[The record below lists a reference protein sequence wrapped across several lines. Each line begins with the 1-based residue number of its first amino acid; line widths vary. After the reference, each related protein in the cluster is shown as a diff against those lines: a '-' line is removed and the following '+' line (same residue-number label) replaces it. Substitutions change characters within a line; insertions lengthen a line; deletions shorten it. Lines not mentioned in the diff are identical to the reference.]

1 MSDHRKLFRALAKTA
16 MATSFVMLLVMSFGL
31 SAPEAKAQDAEG
43 DYGEAAMAAQNAWAC
58 YVIGNGMAGGMTP
71 YLTTYF
77 EQGNECHVLEIL
89 KGKIAQAR
97 GMWQFLVVKALL
109 SVMHNAT
116 IAFSQQMAN
125 WALEGFHGK
134 PAFWEKGFK
143 QMMQDAALETI
154 NRFIDEAD
162 KSWGLG
168 LCQKPDFA
176 FKMSLGLGLP
186 GTIPPPDC
194 TLQTIAKNYTEVYQS
209 LSAREVATTLLKGVD
224 TGGNDLDVS
233 LRAHSMLAERINDEL
248 TGDLYDRNET
258 RGLKYVKKG
267 PFSNTI
273 KTPAVVV
280 DETIRASNIART
292 TQEVNMAEMNTLAL
306 SAMWTGI
313 KQLPLVAGM
322 TVLTTVANALLQKAL
337 AALMEPEGSDA
348 DVTAIDLTSPFAEVQ
363 NQPKKTS
370 ALQKAFTDIIT
381 PNLISQENLDLISEM
396 SLCTDPRGYWNCTMD
411 EGMGSALRNT
421 TENGAYTVIRATG
434 AGGGTE
440 YLHPDWELIPVTDAK
455 DDQDVGCY
463 QRAYCA
469 SNLAKMRFARILPI
483 GWELAANS
491 PFNIKTNGK
500 YVTLGEVMAGYNDCN
515 DKNEVDAQH
524 KWCHLIDPAWVLTSP
539 PFQCQLKGYGD
550 TLQVPDMSIRLQ
562 ECSDPVSCLQRDDKG
577 VCTGGYGYCLSDKT
591 VWRFAADSCEEKFV
605 SCRTYQSRPEG
616 FQQGQAVSYLRNTLD
631 YGACNQDNVGCM
643 YYATV
648 HDVSTTTTGKWL
660 NNAEWIK
667 NSKGLN
673 AGIILDKAGT
683 FGTPRVYFDSK
694 VQACDAGA
702 DGCTKVMQ
710 FTPGQPAL
718 NLVRNGSF
726 ESVQQNKPEFL
737 DGWVKGI
744 NQTPYSSDL
753 FQSDNGFVSQDSAQ
767 SLEMK
772 TPANFL
778 QIPWQWVWM
787 APTRNYV
794 LSFYARANDAAGA
807 HKASVSVL
815 MYKWP
820 VIAASQVVSS
830 NTKYYRSL
838 NCNSVEAV
846 PIKLNNV
853 QATTIF
859 NSAGVG
865 SDNLTGDW
873 QRFTCEFVSNK
884 DAYFGQ
890 VIVGGVNAAIDSI
903 QLEEG
908 DAATSFTDGLADGLK
923 TTHLK
928 LAPEE
933 YLCTGDDKVD
943 RKECAN
949 FAKVCRQTDAGCQ
962 GYTEVG
968 GGDQT
973 EIPAILSSNDACPN
987 SCVGYAEY
995 RKLASAFDLVNT
1007 GAAIPADDPLDDP
1020 NDDSKATFVPKYAQ
1034 SCTAAQNGCEE
1045 FTNIE
1050 SSAAGGEEKI
1060 YLNYARA
1067 CQKPSDKS
1075 QTYFTWEGSETTGYQ
1090 LRTWSLV
1097 KGSSGAPELLQ
1108 KAGPDGVLKDPTD
1121 CNDLSWKEGA
1131 DADCRQFYN
1140 ENGATFYAYFSQTIF
1155 SSVDCRDYRKNNS
1168 DTDDCSKTGGDYQSG
1183 TQDCIYHVLES
1194 ESGKCEAVNSGC
1206 RGYIGTTG
1214 RNTATV
1220 ANEMFASA
1228 TKSQFY
1234 TKSNNTQIKIST
1246 EALQVGDHSLQIGGA
1261 GVLTTDIDF
1270 PATTNT
1276 LYTVNFWYKGLPQNQ
1291 ADMGKTVT
1299 LKLDGD
1305 VVGSFKASNDWRRFE
1320 VGPFRAKATAT
1331 STLAW
1336 EGLPNVSYL
1345 DNVTVV
1351 RLQDVV
1357 YVKKNSWTIPAECDQ
1372 TPEGIP
1378 QPQAMLGCRE
1388 FRDRMGRVA
1397 DVRQFSRLCR
1407 YVDVGCTGFIDTRN
1421 SDSAYG
1427 QDFILNGLNKPAA
1440 TGKLWDNLY
1449 AGTVTTTREA
1459 DRYVYVIDEPSAHCN
1474 GDQASCRAFGKP
1486 VFDEFGAPSSTYETV
1501 YLKDDLTK
1509 YVDGGGEPDMLCRPS
1524 ELFCDKF
1531 TSGPV
1536 VSYFR
1541 DPFKHVMEWKD
1552 RVTTSSTNPVLP
1564 EGEYSGWFVKG
1575 YEPPTAGYPD
1585 KNANGNTFLLEFAAS
1600 PGYRGWTAECPAE
1613 QSECTEYRDPADDS
1627 DQAHPLGKPYFFI
1640 ANDALDTKSCNGKV
1654 DTLSGCVLFRDMNS
1668 NQLPFSTGA
1677 SYAKAHAQGDSAV
1690 SPVNCTTDPNNSYC
1704 KNSGGRC
1711 TNLRLTGCG
1720 GFGCAPENG
1729 PAFITSKLGAA
1740 CSVDADCS
1748 HVSAPGDPDGYDVI
1762 GSCQKND
1769 ANLIIKVKMDRDCK
1783 TWLGCSSAETVYDPS
1798 QQKYVD
1804 LCTNL
1809 AVCDQVGGTANK
1821 NFCGHYVDRV
1831 NGPDKVLAQGRFL
1844 DIGNYI
1850 SRVTGYG
1857 KPDYSGYSIP
1867 NHFQVADLGMRR
1879 MGYELMASRPSN
1891 IKDRLY
1897 NDFRLTANVPMG
1909 TGAGSPA
1916 WYAVDFPD
1924 NNFPYLSLCRQ
1935 PQTGLIGYKVAGEQP
1950 VMCHLSIEKPYTTL
1964 LSEIFGQ
1971 SQSNPN
1977 NVQKVATVFEQGAD
1991 LSTDKSLDK
2000 AFPAVECRAHP
2011 DAGSPFGNKFIK
2023 EWDMSVDPPVP
2034 KSYIDGYNNI
2044 EYCQYGED
2052 CDCSYRKISYSGKP
2066 KYFSAFGGG
2075 APAGICV
2082 GGQDDGKACDPGIV
2096 VSGQPNTSGGPTSDA
2111 DLAKPVTS
2119 QLGGSSDSN
2128 PNLNSCRNGG
2138 CVAYTSDSLV
2148 RGIPGQCLLRD
2159 FSRKLG
2165 GSPDMN
2171 PCLIWNP
2178 TPVLVGQN
2186 DRYHYQPTAGY
2197 LPNANSGEYYCLA
2210 NAKEPRK
2217 LESSAQNCVP
2227 SIKFCSVIGCEQD
2240 PGYYECKSYV
2250 ADNTEATLMSDSGK
2264 VPNGNLVARPPGK
2277 ITIFNYDE
2285 CLVMD
2290 SNVVKD
2296 GGVPWP
2302 WQNFFEQPDWYELYC
2317 GGGASTLD
2325 GVAANGGDSGAACAG
2340 VRNAY
2345 GGNAWG
2351 LASDSKAGRWVT
2363 TGRGASRNYAE
2374 YFIKFNPT
2382 AWAKWLLNNGAPTA
2396 EQVAQASY
2404 ENNFTYFDFKPMY
2417 KAANGGGTWACSMS
2431 GWWVDEFQVTASGEG
2446 WNTAAKTM
2454 IKGIMNDLKTLT
2466 PQNFGYLK
2474 DEKGTKLQRLPC
2486 SFADSHSDKLKDPE
2500 GNPIEDEGL
2509 CYYKYWETG
2518 YRAEGQKQFRMFWD
2532 SFGGPQP
2539 LDPKNV
2545 LFAESDAS
2553 KPFFSIRA
2561 MFEDTYQEENAIP
2574 ESQMDPSG
2582 VQLSGP
2588 FRFVGWWVTAS
2599 FPGATNERYIYMTM
2613 DVGNADVCREV
2624 ARVKSPISNEDAAFT
2639 DRIWEGGNF
2648 SVPVLGFIF
2657 SQGNSPFGA
2666 ALNTRDIG
2674 QEPLYQLG
2682 AQTKQQS
2689 YKAAANRPTWLASG
2703 ASYSRT
2709 LPMPIANWGYL
2720 TNIFAKVYQVYKYH
2734 DQPVGQAS
2742 WACTDGPRFGARCPD
2757 MSTEKAPGYKTDPN
2771 TKQPILDP
2779 VTNQPIPDGTTHY
2792 KDKAECD
2799 ATGCSFPRKTT
2810 DPGKDGTSAPD
2821 ISTKYCGWAGTCN
2834 NQKVDPAQGQ
2844 ALCNSMS
2851 GVNAGLACSG
2861 SLGGTQSYHIC
2872 HLAPVKN
2879 VGGEL
2884 VPQYTSCEFNSS
2896 GWEKVEGQD
2905 LYRNKADNKQWVR
2918 KSAAMQGAFRCAT
2931 GAVTMPDG
2939 DLAWCR
2945 ADSGGKPSPDCPVEV
2960 EGGVDSVCECPLGQT
2975 AGGNCK
2981 DSNGNSGGPAG
2992 KCTNGYEMAACKKNS
3007 DCQFTWKEWWGVDFT
3022 KNSGPP
3028 DKPMYYYKSGYA
3040 TYASNPY
3047 QWQNNPNFGEFD
3059 NSYQPYTGWVWW
3071 VKGSLDGSGWKGTD
3085 LQDAWKDIGG
3095 KDLTGSRIVWKDYDY
3110 DGPIN
3115 TAARFPGVFIA
3126 ADLNAFNVGGVGD
3139 SSVYIPG
3146 HCEAPP
3152 VTVTPN
3158 VPDSSR
3164 VELCK
3169 KVVPNDTG
3177 TWSDGAGAR
3186 SCDAGNVPDVPYFTY
3201 VTGFGNGNGV
3211 YRYVG
3216 DPDQPWKS
3224 GVCDYGIFEN
3234 RSCSR
3239 DADCA
3244 PSNIRTIDQHAAS
3257 FYCNPVS
3264 VKDGQGDLVPITG
3277 GATYYEGDLAGKT
3290 IDDYC
3295 KANPDKCA
3303 SLSTNCLATTGDPKS
3318 TDLDKD
3324 NNMCTHYAGYYPRP
3338 DICGGDLNK
3347 AQCLT
3352 AIQQQDAAASTIL
3365 KSFDLRQVMPP
3376 TDVSSGLHLPPY
3388 IASKNPGVD
3397 ASKYSANYSYIAY
3410 YAPRPP
3416 TIAAPDTSKQCPA
3429 AGQCPIAQV
3438 GAFSLEGSSE
3448 GKVAY
3453 VGGQVLSNIRF
3464 YGWAADNQMGIKDM
3478 WVDWGDKTVQE
3489 FHDARMKNKKPI
3501 CGATNECEFIPG
3513 LGCNTSNDC
3522 PPAGGK
3528 CVPVG
3533 FCAARPQVQ
3542 CKSDSDCYEAGVD
3555 TGDQCQSR
3563 LTFGNSSEACEQNY
3577 FEFAHVYT
3585 CPRESASM
3593 DKCQTGAGAE
3603 IKRCSRDN
3611 ARTCS
3616 SDAGCAIGD
3625 QCLAGLAPPGGC
3637 FDEVNNAC
3645 RFTPRVLLKDN
3656 WGWCSGEC
3664 RQENLG
3670 GGKLGPGFN
3679 FPLNVLNKKNYNNIL
3694 LPYGGCYDATGE
3706 TINKSPTQLLSL
3718 GHDGVNTGS
3727 NMCDPYKTAGTS
3739 WRPWIV
3745 FKGAMQLGV
3754 GQ

>member
-1 MSDHRKLFRALAKTA
+1 MFDHRKLFRAVAKTA
-16 MATSFVMLLVMSFGL
+16 MATSLVMLLVMSFGL
-31 SAPEAKAQDAEG
+31 TAPEAKAQDAEG
-43 DYGEAAMAAQNAWAC
+43 DYGEAAQAASAMDCMFAEKANVAAP
-58 YVIGNGMAGGMTP
+58 YGNGTWIAHTRECY
-71 YLTTYF
+71 YLDI
-77 EQGNECHVLEIL
+77 V
-89 KGKIAQAR
+89 KARIAQAR

-248 TGDLYDRNET
+248 TGDTYDRNET

-267 PFSNTI
+267 PFSNII
-273 KTPAVVV
+273 KTPAVTV
-280 DETIRASNIART
+280 DETLRASNVART
-292 TQEVNMAEMNTLAL
+292 TKEVNMAEMNTLAL

-337 AALMEPEGSDA
+337 AALMEPEGSSD
-348 DVTAIDLTSPFAEVQ
+348 DVTALDLTSPFAEVQ
-363 NQPKKTS
+363 NQPRKTS

-411 EGMGSALRNT
+411 EGMGSALRGV
-421 TENGAYTVIRATG
+421 TENGAYTVLRASG
-434 AGGGTE
+434 FGGGTE
-440 YLHPDWELIPVTDAK
+440 YLHPDWELIPVTDTK
-455 DDQDVGCY
+455 NDQDVGCY
-463 QRAYCA
+463 QRSYCA
-469 SNLAKMRFARILPI
+469 SNLAKLRFARILPI

-491 PFNIKTNGK
+491 PFNVKANGK

-515 DKNEVDAQH
+515 ANNAVDAQH

-550 TLQVPDMSIRLQ
+550 TLQVPDMNVRLQ

-605 SCRTYQSRPEG
+605 SCRTYQSRAEG
-616 FQQGQAVSYLRNTLD
+616 FQQGQTVSYLRNTLD

-643 YYATV
+643 YYATI

-660 NNAEWIK
+660 NNTEWVK

-694 VQACDAGA
+694 VQACNASA

-744 NQTPYSSDL
+744 NEAPYSSDL
-753 FQSDNGFVSQDSAQ
+753 FQSDNGFVAQDGAQ

-772 TPANFL
+772 TPVNFL
-778 QIPWQWVWM
+778 AIPWQWVWM

-815 MYKWP
+815 LYKWP
-820 VIAASQVVSS
+820 VIATSQVVSS
-830 NTKYYRSL
+830 NTKYYRSA

-846 PIKLNNV
+846 PVKLNNV

-865 SDNLTGDW
+865 SENLTGDW
-873 QRFTCEFVSNK
+873 QKFTCEFVSNK

-908 DAATSFTDGLADGLK
+908 DAPTDFTDGLASGLK
-923 TTHLK
+923 STHLK

-943 RKECAN
+943 RKECAS
-949 FAKVCRQTDAGCQ
+949 FARVCRQTDAGCQ

-1007 GAAIPADDPLDDP
+1007 GAANPVNDPLDDP

-1090 LRTWSLV
+1090 LRTWSLI

-1121 CNDLSWKEGA
+1121 CNDVTWKEGA
-1131 DADCRQFYN
+1131 DADCRQFYD
-1140 ENGATFYAYFSQTIF
+1140 EVGKTYYAYFSQTIF

-1168 DTDDCSKTGGDYQSG
+1168 NTDDCSKTGGDYQSG
-1183 TQDCIYHVLES
+1183 TQDCIYHILES
-1194 ESGKCEAVNSGC
+1194 ESGRCEAVNAGC

-1220 ANEMFASA
+1220 VAEQFASA

-1234 TKSNNTQIKIST
+1234 TDSNNTQIKIST
-1246 EALQVGDHSLQIGGA
+1246 EALQVGDHSLQIGGV
-1261 GVLTTDIDF
+1261 GVLTAGIDF

-1276 LYTVNFWYKGLPQNQ
+1276 LYTVNFWYKGLPQIP

-1299 LKLDGD
+1299 LKVDGD

-1331 STLAW
+1331 STLVW

-1407 YVDVGCTGFIDTRN
+1407 YADVGCTGFIDTRN
-1421 SDSAYG
+1421 SDDAYG
-1427 QDFILNGLNKPAA
+1427 QDFILKGLDKPAA

-1449 AGTVTTTREA
+1449 AGTVTTTRGA
-1459 DRYVYVIDEPSAHCN
+1459 DRYIYVIDEPAAHCN
-1474 GDQASCRAFGKP
+1474 ADQASCRAFGKP

-1501 YLKDDLTK
+1501 YMKDDVTK

-1575 YEPPTAGYPD
+1575 IEPPTAGYPD

-1690 SPVNCTTDPNNSYC
+1690 SPVNCTTDPDSDYC
-1704 KNSGGRC
+1704 KNSKGRC
-1711 TNLRLTGCG
+1711 TNLRYVN
-1720 GFGCAPENG
+1720 CAGLVCSLKTWES
-1729 PAFITSKLGAA
+1729 FISSHLGAS
-1740 CSVDADCS
+1740 CDSNADCS
-1748 HVSAPGDPDGYDVI
+1748 NMLPPGATNGFAVSGT
-1762 GSCQKND
+1762 CQKND
-1769 ANLIIKVKMDRDCK
+1769 ANLVIKVKMDRDCK

-1809 AVCDQVGGTANK
+1809 AVCDQVGGSANK

-1844 DIGNYI
+1844 DINNYM

-1897 NDFRLTANVPMG
+1897 NDFRLTANVPMSS
-1909 TGAGSPA
+1909 GAGSPA
-1916 WYAVDFPD
+1916 WYAVDYPD
-1924 NNFPYLSLCRQ
+1924 NKFPYLSLCRQ

-1977 NVQKVATVFEQGAD
+1977 NVQQAATVFEQGAN
-1991 LSTDKSLDK
+1991 LSTDNQLNR

-2011 DAGSPFGNKFIK
+2011 DAGSPFSNKFIK

-2034 KSYIDGYNNI
+2034 KSYIEGYNNI
-2044 EYCQYGED
+2044 DYCQYGED

-2096 VSGQPNTSGGPTSDA
+2096 VSGQPADSGLTREDTEKGEIKGS
-2111 DLAKPVTS
+2111 LNN
-2119 QLGGSSDSN
+2119 SSDPN
-2128 PNLNSCRNGG
+2128 PSLNSCRQGS
-2138 CVAYTSDSLV
+2138 CIAYTSDSLV

-2165 GSPDMN
+2165 GSPDLN

-2217 LESSAQNCVP
+2217 LESSAQNCLP
-2227 SIKFCSVIGCEQD
+2227 SINFD
-2240 PGYYECKSYV
+2240 PINGGLNGWYNCGAYV
-2250 ADNTEATLMSDSGK
+2250 DSDAK
-2264 VPNGNLVARPPGK
+2264 LVANDAPMGSLVATPPGK
-2277 ITIFNYDE
+2277 ISIFNYDE

-2290 SNVVKD
+2290 SNAVTD
-2296 GGVPWP
+2296 GSVPWP
-2302 WQNFFEQPDWYELYC
+2302 WEFGWTQPDWYERFC

-2325 GVAANGGDSGAACAG
+2325 GVAANGSDSAMACAG

-2345 GGNAWG
+2345 GGGAWG
-2351 LASDSKAGRWVT
+2351 LASDSKAGRWIT

-2374 YFIKFNPT
+2374 YFIKFNPA
-2382 AWAKWLLNNGAPTA
+2382 AWAKWLLNNGAPSA
-2396 EQVAQASY
+2396 EQVSQASY
-2404 ENNFTYFDFKPMY
+2404 ENNFTYFDFKPMF
-2417 KAANGGGTWACSMS
+2417 KAANGGGTWACGMS

-2454 IKGIMNDLKTLT
+2454 IKGIMNDFKTLT

-2486 SFADSHSDKLKDPE
+2486 MFEEDKAKGADS
-2500 GNPIEDEGL
+2500 EGL

-2518 YRAEGQKQFRMFWD
+2518 YRAEGQRQFRMFWD
-2532 SFGGPQP
+2532 SFGGPQL

-2545 LFAESDAS
+2545 LFAESDSS

-2588 FRFVGWWVTAS
+2588 FRFVGWWITAS
-2599 FPGATNERYIYMTM
+2599 FPGAASERYIYMTM

-2624 ARVKSPISNEDAAFT
+2624 ARVKSPTSNEDAAFT

-2648 SVPVLGFIF
+2648 SVPILGFIF

-2682 AQTKQQS
+2682 AQTKQQT

-2703 ASYSRT
+2703 ASYART

-2734 DQPVGQAS
+2734 DQPVGQSS

-2757 MSTEKAPGYKTDPN
+2757 MSTEKVLEA
-2771 TKQPILDP
+2771 
-2779 VTNQPIPDGTTHY
+2779 DGTTHY
-2792 KDKAECD
+2792 KDKAECQS
-2799 ATGCSFPRKTT
+2799 TGCSFPLKA
-2810 DPGKDGTSAPD
+2810 DGSTSAPD
-2821 ISTKYCGWAGTCN
+2821 ISTKFCGWAGTCN
-2834 NQKVDPAQGQ
+2834 TQKVDPAQGQ

-2905 LYRNKADNKQWVR
+2905 LYKNKADNKQWGR
-2918 KSAAMQGAFRCAT
+2918 KSAAMRGAFRCAA

-2945 ADSGGKPSPDCPVEV
+2945 ADSSGKPSPDCPVRV
-2960 EGGVDSVCECPLGQT
+2960 VGGVDSKCDCPLGQT
-2975 AGGNCK
+2975 AGGHCK

-2992 KCTNGYEMAACKKNS
+2992 KCTNGYEMAACKKDS
-3007 DCQFTWKEWWGVDFT
+3007 DCQFTWKEWWGVDFK

-3028 DKPMYYYKSGYA
+3028 DRPQYYYKSGYA
-3040 TYASNPY
+3040 DAASNIYAWQTLPDSNNNQNAWGY
-3047 QWQNNPNFGEFD
+3047 TTDLNNVGQARGTLWWTGNWWYKQNN
-3059 NSYQPYTGWVWW
+3059 W
-3071 VKGSLDGSGWKGTD
+3071 LGTD
-3085 LQDAWKDIGG
+3085 LQDSTVDIAR
-3095 KDLTGSRIVWKDYDY
+3095 KDLTGSRLVWRGYDY

-3115 TAARFPGVFIA
+3115 TDVRFPGVYVVGRLSEIKGPGNN
-3126 ADLNAFNVGGVGD
+3126 DLEIL
-3139 SSVYIPG
+3139 IPG
-3146 HCEAPP
+3146 HCERPP
-3152 VTVTPN
+3152 VQSPIT
-3158 VPDSSR
+3158 DA
-3164 VELCK
+3164 ELCK
-3169 KVVPNDTG
+3169 KMGSNLDCVNYTPDLPYISVVSG
-3177 TWSDGAGAR
+3177 TIYDSGGTYDRNNSSGATNVAR
-3186 SCDAGNVPDVPYFTY
+3186 YY
-3201 VTGFGNGNGV
+3201 
-3211 YRYVG
+3211 G

-3224 GVCDYGIFEN
+3224 GTCDYGVYEN

-3244 PSNIRTIDQHAAS
+3244 PFNTRKIDQNAAS

-3264 VKDGQGDLVPITG
+3264 VKDGQGNLVPITG

-3290 IDDYC
+3290 IDVYC

-3324 NNMCTHYAGYYPRP
+3324 NNMCTHYSGYYPRP

-3352 AIQQQDAAASTIL
+3352 AIQQQDAAATTIL

-3397 ASKYSANYSYIAY
+3397 ASKYAANYSYIAY

-3416 TIAAPDTSKQCPA
+3416 TIAAPDTSKQCPG
-3429 AGQCPIAQV
+3429 AGQCPISQV
-3438 GAFSLEGSSE
+3438 GAFSLEGASE

-3464 YGWAADNQMGIKDM
+3464 YGWATDNQMGIKDM
-3478 WVDWGDKTVQE
+3478 WVDWGDKTIQE

-3533 FCAARPQVQ
+3533 FCAAKPQVQ
-3542 CKSDSDCYEAGVD
+3542 CMSDTDCYEAGVD
-3555 TGDQCQSR
+3555 TGDKCQSR
-3563 LTFGNSSEACEQNY
+3563 LTFGNSSAACEQNY

-3593 DKCQTGAGAE
+3593 SACQTGAGAE

-3611 ARTCS
+3611 TRTCT

-3625 QCLAGLAPPGGC
+3625 QCLAGLAPPEGC
-3637 FDEVNNAC
+3637 FDKVNNAC
-3645 RFTPRVLLKDN
+3645 RFTPRVLIKDN

-3679 FPLNVLNKKNYNNIL
+3679 FPLNLYIQTNYNNIL
-3694 LPYGGCYDATGE
+3694 LQNGGCYDATGE
-3706 TINKSPTQLLSL
+3706 TINRAPSQSLSL
-3718 GHDGVNTGS
+3718 GHNGVTTGS